1 MATTFADQLRAL
13 PDEALSALIQL
24 RPDLVVP
31 VPADVSALAVRA
43 QSRGSVARCLD
54 GLDEFTLLILDAA
67 RLSRSTETALT
78 SLDAILALTSGVAA
92 DDVRVAVDRLR
103 VRFLL
108 LGPED
113 ALQVTGAVDEVT
125 SPYPAGLGRPAD
137 FLDPQAAALCAD
149 KAKLRRTV
157 LAAPPAAR
165 AVLDRLAAGPPIG
178 ALSREKLGREK
189 LGREKLSRE
198 KLSRERLSEER
209 LSGARPDGVKPGRE
223 KPGQEKPSREN
234 AAEPVRW
241 LVEQHVLVPIGEA
254 GRAPRPDGELVELP
268 REVGM
273 LLRRESGPLGAM
285 RPFPPIPAGTVRD
298 PQSVDSA
305 GAGQVM
311 EAVRSTEALLEALA
325 TEPAP
330 VLRAGGLGV
339 RDLKR
344 LARSAGVDEPGAA
357 LLLETAHAAGL
368 LGESDVAGSGRSVTV
383 SRAAGQIDEI
393 FLPTGAYDLWRALS
407 IAHRWAALAR
417 AWLMMTRQPGL
428 VGQRDER
435 DRPINAL
442 APDAE
447 RAGAPQA
454 RREALLVL
462 ADLKPG
468 TAPQVD
474 EVLGL
479 LAWQSPRRAR
489 GREAAHRDALT
500 GAALLGVTALGAVT
514 SYARLLLEDPDVDD
528 SDPLGVRPAASA
540 EVPSDAIRSLDA
552 LLPAP
557 VDHVV
562 VQADLS
568 VVVPGPPEPELAA
581 ELDMV
586 AEPESA
592 GGASVFRVTTASVR
606 RALDVGYTAAD
617 LHALFRRR
625 SRTPVPQTLT
635 YMIDDAA
642 RKHGGLRAGSAGSY
656 LRSDDEALLAE
667 AMADRRLAPLG
678 LRQIAP
684 TVLVSPLQVARLL
697 GALRDAGFAPV
708 AEDAGGAAVLTRPK
722 VRRAPTRTSIT
733 ARLADQAGPPA
744 LVGPRLA
751 GVVEQ
756 IRKGDIATRAARR
769 APVSVRAANGQ
780 GVPGLTPVQQ
790 HGQAMAVLQQAV
802 REKARV
808 WVGYVDS
815 HGATLSRLVKPVSLS
830 AGYLRAEDER
840 TETLHTFALHR
851 ITAAV
856 PEDEA

>member
-1 MATTFADQLRAL
+1 MATTFADQLRSL
-13 PDEALSALIQL
+13 TDEALGALIQL

-67 RLSRSTETALT
+67 RLSRDEKTALT
-78 SLDAILALTSGVAA
+78 SVSAILALASEASE
-92 DDVRVAVDRLR
+92 DDVRVAIDRLR

-108 LGPED
+108 HGPPD
-113 ALQVTGAVDEVT
+113 ALEVTGAVDEVT

-137 FLDPQAAALCAD
+137 YLDPQAAALCED
-149 KAKLRRTV
+149 RAKLRRTV
-157 LAAPPAAR
+157 LSAPPAAR

-178 ALSREKLGREK
+178 ALRRET
-189 LGREKLSRE
+189 
-198 KLSRERLSEER
+198 
-209 LSGARPDGVKPGRE
+209 VI
-223 KPGQEKPSREN
+223 
-234 AAEPVRW
+234 EPVRW
-241 LVEQHVLVPIGEA
+241 LVEHHILVAVSEA
-254 GRAPRPDGELVELP
+254 GRAPRADGELVELP
-268 REVGM
+268 REIGM
-273 LLRRESGPLGAM
+273 LLRRDTGPLGVL
-285 RPFPPIPAGTVRD
+285 RPFPPIPDGTARE
-298 PQSVDSA
+298 PRSVDSA

-325 TEPAP
+325 AEPAP

-344 LARSAGVDEPGAA
+344 LARSAGLDESMAA
-357 LLLETAHAAGL
+357 LLLETAYAAGL
-368 LGESDVAGSGRSVTV
+368 IGEVEASGSARSVTV
-383 SRAAGQIDEI
+383 SRASGSVDEI
-393 FLPTGAYDLWRALS
+393 FLPTGSYDLWRALS
-407 IAHRWAALAR
+407 IAQRWTALAR
-417 AWLMMTRQPGL
+417 AWLAMTRQPSL
-428 VGQRDER
+428 IGQRDER
-435 DRPINAL
+435 DRPINVL

-462 ADLKPG
+462 SDLKPG
-468 TAPQVD
+468 TAPQAD

-479 LAWQSPRRAR
+479 LTWQAPRRAR
-489 GREAAHRDALT
+489 GREAAHRDALS
-500 GAALLGVTALGAVT
+500 GAAALGITALGAIT
-514 SYARLLLEDPDVDD
+514 SYGRLLLEDPEVDEG
-528 SDPLGVRPAASA
+528 DPLGVRPATAQQ
-540 EVPSDAIRSLDA
+540 PSDAIRALDE

-557 VDHVV
+557 VDHFL

-568 VVVPGPPEPELAA
+568 VVVPGPPEPELAG
-581 ELDMV
+581 ELEVV

-592 GGASVFRVTTASVR
+592 GGASVFRVTPDSVR

-617 LHALFRRR
+617 LHTLFKRR
-625 SRTPVPQTLT
+625 SRTAVPQTLT

-642 RKHGGLRAGSAGSY
+642 RRHGGLRAGSAGSY

-667 AMADRRLAPLG
+667 VLADKRLGTLN

-684 TVLVSPLQVARLL
+684 TVLVSPLQVARML

-708 AEDAGGAAVLTRPK
+708 AEDAGGAAVLARPK
-722 VRRAPTRTSIT
+722 VRRAPTRTSQAIRISDHAGT
-733 ARLADQAGPPA
+733 PMLA
-744 LVGPRLA
+744 GPRLA

-756 IRKGDIATRAARR
+756 IRRGDIATRAARR
-769 APVSVRAANGQ
+769 APVTVRAANGQ
-780 GVPGLTPVQQ
+780 GAPGVTSVQR
-790 HGQAMAVLQQAV
+790 HGEAMAVLQQAV

-815 HGATLSRLVKPVSLS
+815 HGATLSRLVRPVSLS

-856 PEDEA
+856 PEGQE

>member
-1 MATTFADQLRAL
+1 MATTFADQLRSL
-13 PDEALSALIQL
+13 TDEALSALVQL

-31 VPADVSALAVRA
+31 VPADISALAVRA

-54 GLDEFTLLILDAA
+54 GLDEFTLAILDAA
-67 RLSRSTETALT
+67 RLSRSPETALT
-78 SLDAILALTSGVAA
+78 SVTAILELAHDVAGE
-92 DDVRVAVDRLR
+92 DVHIAIDRLR

-108 LGPED
+108 HGSDD
-113 ALQVTGAVDEVT
+113 ALQLVGAIDEVT

-157 LAAPPAAR
+157 LAAPPGAR

-178 ALSREKLGREK
+178 ALSRE
-189 LGREKLSRE
+189 S
-198 KLSRERLSEER
+198 
-209 LSGARPDGVKPGRE
+209 V
-223 KPGQEKPSREN
+223 
-234 AAEPVRW
+234 AEPVRW
-241 LVEQHVLVPIGEA
+241 LVDNHVLVPISEA

-268 REVGM
+268 REVGL
-273 LLRRESGPLGAM
+273 LLRRDTGPLGPL
-285 RPFPPIPAGTVRD
+285 RPFPPIPEGTTRD
-298 PQSVDSA
+298 PKSVDSA

-311 EAVRSTEALLEALA
+311 EAVRSAETLLEALA
-325 TEPAP
+325 DEPAQM
-330 VLRAGGLGV
+330 LKAGGLGV

-344 LARSAGVDEPGAA
+344 LAKAAGLDEPGAA
-357 LLLETAHAAGL
+357 LLLEVAHAAGL

-383 SRAAGQIDEI
+383 SRAGGAPDEI
-393 FLPTGAYDLWRALS
+393 FLPTGSYDLWRALS
-407 IAHRWAALAR
+407 SAQRWAALAR
-417 AWLMMTRQPGL
+417 AWLAMTRQPGL
-428 VGQRDER
+428 VGQRDDR

-462 ADLKPG
+462 ADLAPG
-468 TAPQVD
+468 TAPRAD

-479 LAWQSPRRAR
+479 LAWQTPRRSR
-489 GREAAHRDALT
+489 GREAAHRDALS
-500 GAALLGVTALGAVT
+500 GAALLGVTALGAIT
-514 SYARLLLEDPDVDD
+514 SYGRLLLEDFEDD
-528 SDPLGVRPAASA
+528 DADPLGVRPGAT
-540 EVPSDAIRSLDA
+540 EPPGDAVRTLDA

-557 VDHVV
+557 VDHVL

-581 ELDMV
+581 ELDVV

-592 GGASVFRVTTASVR
+592 GGASVFRVTPASVR
-606 RALDVGYTAAD
+606 RALDVGYTATD
-617 LHALFRRR
+617 LHSLFRRR

-656 LRSDDEALLAE
+656 LRSDDEALIAE
-667 AMADRRLAPLG
+667 VLADRRLAPLG

-697 GALRDAGFAPV
+697 GGLRDAGFAPV
-708 AEDAGGAAVLTRPK
+708 AEDAGGAAVLSRPK
-722 VRRAPTRTSIT
+722 VRRAPSRTSVVS
-733 ARLADQAGPPA
+733 RLADQAGPPVLA
-744 LVGPRLA
+744 GPRLA

-756 IRKGDIATRAARR
+756 IRRGDIATRAARR

-780 GVPGLTPVQQ
+780 GVPGLTSVQQ

-815 HGATLSRLVKPVSLS
+815 HGATLSRLVRPVSLS

-856 PEDEA
+856 PDEEA